1 MGRQG
6 ETAELSGNIARTTAI
21 LEALARAS
29 DRGLRLADVIAA
41 TGFGK
46 TTAHRLLTAL
56 TASGLADQDGETGRY
71 FVGMKVMTLASAA
84 KNRFA
89 IAALAE
95 PALVRLSQRSQD
107 TVYLVARAGD
117 EAVCLDCREGSFPI
131 RVLTLNIGDHRPL
144 GIGAGSMALLAFLPD
159 EEIARIMVQH
169 AEARAAFPF
178 DDANLRKMIET
189 TRRQGY
195 AYNNVH
201 LFKGMETMAN
211 MGGIGVP
218 IRRSDGRPVAA
229 LHLTA
234 VEARLEQPRR
244 DNLVTAMR
252 QEAVQLEKDIEP
264 VLNTLRAAAGR
275 SVTPTLGGKKSI

>member
-1 MGRQG
+1 MERGS
-6 ETAELSGNIARTTAI
+6 ESPELNRNIARTASI
-21 LEALARAS
+21 LDVLAGAS
-29 DRGLRLADVIAA
+29 DRGLRLADVVTA
-41 TGFGK
+41 TGLGK
-46 TTAHRLLTAL
+46 TTAHRLLAGL
-56 TASGLADQDGETGRY
+56 TACGLADQDLETGRY
-71 FVGMKVMTLASAA
+71 FVGMKVLSLASAA

-95 PALVRLSQRSQD
+95 PALIRLCQRTQD
-107 TVYLVARAGD
+107 TVYLVARTGD

-131 RVLTLNIGDHRPL
+131 RVLTLDIGDRRPL

-159 EEIARIMVQH
+159 EEIARIMMQQ

-178 DDANLRKMIET
+178 DDVHLRKMIET

-201 LFKGMETMAN
+201 LFRGMESMAN

-218 IRRSDGRPVAA
+218 IRRADGRPVAA

-244 DNLVTAMR
+244 DNLVAALR
-252 QEAVQLEKDIEP
+252 QEAGQLEKDIEP
-264 VLNTLRAAAGR
+264 ALNMMRSSSTR
-275 SVTPTLGGKKSI
+275 SVAPSSSGKNVI